1 VAALLLGFGPKIF
14 LPLRMTDD
22 ELIDYQEQRPR
33 TRQRRQKPKTYAA
46 AQFKDFL
53 LRDELNKA
61 IKEAAFE
68 HPSEVQQMCIPKAIL
83 GQDIL
88 CQAKSGTGKT
98 AVFVLSTLQ
107 QLRVVEKETSIVVVV
122 HTKEMAEQVKYEY
135 LRFSKMLDNVT
146 VAAFYG
152 GTNIK
157 ENISQLA
164 IAAPTV
170 VIATPGRLSALVR
183 YKDLSLKHVQFF
195 VIDECDNIVD
205 RLRMRYEVQSVFVK
219 TPRKKQTMMFTATLN
234 ERTKQECMRFL
245 DNPFEVKV
253 DEESKLT
260 LYGLKQMYA
269 KVTADSKDSVLEAI
283 LNNTQYDQAVVFVG
297 SKESATRIA
306 AVLNAKSFPTVE
318 IHSALD
324 TEKRKE
330 RLQGFKDFQYRVLVT
345 TDLMSRGIDI
355 QRINLV
361 INYDMPDG
369 PETYLHRVG
378 RAGRFETEG
387 TSITFVGTEE
397 DTTIL
402 NEIQSRFEVSLEE
415 TAVA

>member
-1 VAALLLGFGPKIF
+1 
-14 LPLRMTDD
+14 MTDD
-22 ELIDYQEQRPR
+22 ELVEYQERPR
-33 TRQRRQKPKTYAA
+33 ARQRKQKPKTYSA

-68 HPSEVQQMCIPKAIL
+68 HPSEIQQMCIPKAIL

-107 QLRVVEKETSIVVVV
+107 QLRIVEKETSIVVVV
-122 HTKEMAEQVKYEY
+122 HTKEMAEQVRHEY
-135 LRFSKMLDNVT
+135 LRFSKFFDNVT

-152 GTNIK
+152 GTSVKDDID
-157 ENISQLA
+157 QLA
-164 IAAPTV
+164 AAAPTV
-170 VIATPGRLSALVR
+170 VIATPGRLAALVR

-195 VIDECDNIVD
+195 IIDECDNILD
-205 RLRMRYEVQSVFVK
+205 RLRMRYDVQSVFTK

-234 ERTKQECMRFL
+234 ESTKDVCIRFL
-245 DNPFEVKV
+245 SSPFEVKV

-269 KVTADSKDSVLEAI
+269 KVTAENKDNMLEGI
-283 LNNTQYDQAVVFVG
+283 LNNFQYDQAVIFAS

-306 AVLNAKSFPTVE
+306 NVLNSKKFPTIE
-318 IHSALD
+318 IHSSLS
-324 TEKRKE
+324 TEERKE
-330 RLQGFKDFQYRVLVT
+330 RLGKFKEFGYRILVT

-387 TSITFVGTEE
+387 ASITFVGSDE
-397 DTTIL
+397 DTAIL
-402 NEIQSRFEVSLEE
+402 NEIQSRFEVSIEE
-415 TAVA
+415 TAA